1 MGGVLS
7 EEIPT
12 ESWSIK
18 QVSHADH
25 WSTWLYLAERHC
37 MMPGVSQVS
46 ECHDPNQI
54 PHNYTVE
61 VKNRF
66 KGLDLI
72 DSMHEELCTVIC
84 NNVYQAVIKTI
95 PKGKKMQK
103 GKMIA

>member
-72 DSMHEELCTVIC
+72 EYLM
-84 NNVYQAVIKTI
+84 NY
-95 PKGKKMQK
+95 G
-103 GKMIA
+103 